1 MKKIIFSTLIALL
14 LAFVGCQNEE
24 LVNDNNTDHGNGKK
38 VTLTAHIQGSADSRV
53 ALTPA
58 TDENS
63 KPIVKVAWNESGE
76 TFKVYGYDM
85 EESDYSGTPTWFTQ
99 IEDTNQFEGTL
110 PESDN
115 GTYLA
120 VYGDKLEGAT
130 NLIQYNFSTQGGTLD
145 ELCFNIGNEILR
157 FPNVLMKAEFSNT
170 NPSITFQHLTA
181 ILKPTFKVGGVDIDK
196 TIAEIVMGN
205 VGDPHT
211 DIQGIGSITI
221 LPITKILAGIENPLL
236 DDHIYIHLPMVY
248 IDVASEPGKY
258 PASYTFPFT
267 VTDKYGKYYG
277 GTLTIPSGMSIEA
290 GKFYTADIALTE
302 VCPLPT
308 GLSFQSALLSALEV
322 EDGVTAI
329 KFVAN
334 SQEMNEAVAFSGNN
348 MPANAKCMIKETEGI
363 KTLEIHTNTAS
374 FVFNTDCRGM
384 FSGYGG
390 SNAGAVVLNK
400 LGSQI
405 KTINFNNSI
414 NTSNTTS
421 MREMF
426 YYCKNL
432 QSLDLS
438 SFNTSNVTT
447 MYQMF
452 YNCDALAT
460 VNLSSFNTGIVT
472 KMKDMFAYCKN
483 LQTLDLTGFSFTASG
498 LTVESMFQS
507 TGETSGATTPIAI
520 KVTQEGYGFL
530 TAAGNTSIT
539 SSYAKYVQPDGSDW
553 PTN

>member
-1 MKKIIFSTLIALL
+1 MIVSL
-14 LAFVGCQNEE
+14 LALVGCQNEE
-24 LVNDNNTDHGNGKK
+24 LVKDNSTDNGNGKK
-38 VTLTAHIQGSADSRV
+38 VTLTATIAGATNSRV
-53 ALTPA
+53 ALNEVNEY
-58 TDENS
+58 DEEYRKEVPTIQVN
-63 KPIVKVAWNESGE
+63 WEESGE
-76 TFKVYGYDM
+76 KFKVYGVNAN
-85 EESDYSGTPTWFTQ
+85 GNLNGLTWFEQ
-99 IEDTNQFEGTL
+99 IEGTNQFEGIL
-110 PESDN
+110 PASDN

-120 VYGDKLEGAT
+120 VYGDKLEGA
-130 NLIQYNFSTQGGTLD
+130 NPIQYDFSTQGGTLD
-145 ELCFNIGNEILR
+145 ELCFNIGNEILH
-157 FPNVLMKAEFSNT
+157 FPNALMKAEFSNT

-181 ILKPTFKVGGVDIDK
+181 ILKPTFKVGGVDIDN
-196 TIAEIVMGN
+196 TIAEIVMKN
-205 VGDPHT
+205 VDDPKT
-211 DIQGIGSITI
+211 TILGIGSITI
-221 LPITKILAGIENPLL
+221 LPITKILEGNNNPLL
-236 DDHIYIHLPMVY
+236 DDHIYIHLP

-258 PASYTFPFT
+258 PASYNFPFT
-267 VTDKYGKYYG
+267 VKDEDGKYYS

-302 VCPLPT
+302 VCPLPE
-308 GLSFQSALLSALEV
+308 GSLFQSALLSALEV

-329 KFVAN
+329 RFVAN
-334 SQEMNEAVAFSGNN
+334 SQEMNGAFAFSGNN
-348 MPANAKCMIKETEGI
+348 MPANAKYMIKETGGI
-363 KTLEIHTNTAS
+363 KTLEIHTNTTS

-384 FSGYGG
+384 FSGHGG
-390 SNAGAVVLNK
+390 LNAGAVVLNK

-472 KMKDMFAYCKN
+472 NMKYMFAYCKN
-483 LQTLDLTGFSFTASG
+483 LQSLDLTGFSFTASG
-498 LTVESMFQS
+498 LTVECMFES

-520 KVTQEGYGFL
+520 KVMPDGYGFL
-530 TAAGNTSIT
+530 TDAGNTSIS
-539 SSYAKYVQPDGSDW
+539 SSYAKYVQSNGSD
-553 PTN
+553 

>member
-1 MKKIIFSTLIALL
+1 MIVSL
-14 LAFVGCQNEE
+14 LALVGCQNEE
-24 LVNDNNTDHGNGKK
+24 LVKDNSTDNGNGKK
-38 VTLTAHIQGSADSRV
+38 VTLTATIAGATNSRV
-53 ALTPA
+53 ALNEVNEY
-58 TDENS
+58 DEEYGKEVPTIQVN
-63 KPIVKVAWNESGE
+63 WEESGE
-76 TFKVYGYDM
+76 KFKVYGVNAN
-85 EESDYSGTPTWFTQ
+85 GNLNGLTWFEQ
-99 IEDTNQFEGTL
+99 IEGTNQFEGIL
-110 PESDN
+110 PASDN

-120 VYGDKLEGAT
+120 VYGDKLEGA
-130 NLIQYNFSTQGGTLD
+130 NPIQYDFSTQGGTLD
-145 ELCFNIGNEILR
+145 ELCFNIGNEILH
-157 FPNVLMKAEFSNT
+157 FPNALMKAEFSNT

-181 ILKPTFKVGGVDIDK
+181 ILKPTFKVGGVDIDN
-196 TIAEIVMGN
+196 TIAEIVMKN
-205 VGDPHT
+205 VDDPKT
-211 DIQGIGSITI
+211 TILGIGSITI
-221 LPITKILAGIENPLL
+221 LPITKILEGNNNPLL
-236 DDHIYIHLPMVY
+236 DDHIYIHLP

-258 PASYTFPFT
+258 PASYNFPFT
-267 VTDKYGKYYG
+267 VKDEDGKYYS

-302 VCPLPT
+302 VCPLPE
-308 GLSFQSALLSALEV
+308 GSLFQSALLSALEV

-329 KFVAN
+329 RFVAN
-334 SQEMNEAVAFSGNN
+334 SQEMNGAFAFSGNN
-348 MPANAKCMIKETEGI
+348 MPANAKYMIKETGGI
-363 KTLEIHTNTAS
+363 KTLEIHTNTTS

-384 FSGYGG
+384 FSGHGG
-390 SNAGAVVLNK
+390 LNAGAVVLNK

-472 KMKDMFAYCKN
+472 NMKYMFAYCKN
-483 LQTLDLTGFSFTASG
+483 LQSLDLTGFSFTASG
-498 LTVESMFQS
+498 LTVECMFES

-520 KVTQEGYGFL
+520 KVMPDGYGFL
-530 TAAGNTSIT
+530 TDAGNTSIS
-539 SSYAKYVQPDGSDW
+539 SSYAKYVQSNGSD
-553 PTN
+553 

>member
-1 MKKIIFSTLIALL
+1 MIVSL
-14 LAFVGCQNEE
+14 LALVGCQNEE
-24 LVNDNNTDHGNGKK
+24 LVKDNSTDNGNGKK
-38 VTLTAHIQGSADSRV
+38 VTLTATIAGATNSRV
-53 ALTPA
+53 ALNEVNEY
-58 TDENS
+58 DEEYGKEVPTIQVN
-63 KPIVKVAWNESGE
+63 WEESGE
-76 TFKVYGYDM
+76 KFKVYGVNAN
-85 EESDYSGTPTWFTQ
+85 GNLNGLTWFEQ
-99 IEDTNQFEGTL
+99 IEGTNQFEGIL
-110 PESDN
+110 PASDN

-120 VYGDKLEGAT
+120 VYGDKLEGA
-130 NLIQYNFSTQGGTLD
+130 NPIQYDFSTQGGTLD
-145 ELCFNIGNEILR
+145 ELCFNIGNEILH
-157 FPNVLMKAEFSNT
+157 FPNALMKAEFSNT

-181 ILKPTFKVGGVDIDK
+181 ILKPTFKVGGVDIDN
-196 TIAEIVMGN
+196 TIAEIVMKN
-205 VGDPHT
+205 VDDPKT
-211 DIQGIGSITI
+211 TILGIGSITI
-221 LPITKILAGIENPLL
+221 LPITKILEGNNNPLL
-236 DDHIYIHLPMVY
+236 DDHIYIHLP

-258 PASYTFPFT
+258 PASYNFPFT
-267 VTDKYGKYYG
+267 VKDEDGKYYS

-302 VCPLPT
+302 VCPLPE
-308 GLSFQSALLSALEV
+308 GSLFQSALLSALEV

-329 KFVAN
+329 RFVAN
-334 SQEMNEAVAFSGNN
+334 SQEMNGAFAFSGNN
-348 MPANAKCMIKETEGI
+348 MPANAKYMIKETGGI

-384 FSGYGG
+384 FSGHGG
-390 SNAGAVVLNK
+390 LNAGAVVLNK

-472 KMKDMFAYCKN
+472 NMKYMFAYCKN
-483 LQTLDLTGFSFTASG
+483 LQSLDLTGFSFTASG
-498 LTVESMFQS
+498 LTVECMFES

-520 KVTQEGYGFL
+520 KVMPDGYGFL
-530 TAAGNTSIT
+530 TDAGNTSIS
-539 SSYAKYVQPDGSDW
+539 SSYAKYVQSNGSD
-553 PTN
+553 